1 MSSSAWLTMASRETA
16 TRSPRPTQPAPM
28 SFTRTQASPKD
39 TRGPVSIALRAQHAH
54 ACPLIGAAHLTLC
67 TARYEPKT
75 ELNTLVGPIKTKFGY
90 HLITISSRVM
100 ADFDFRAREGKL

>member
-1 MSSSAWLTMASRETA
+1 
-16 TRSPRPTQPAPM
+16 
-28 SFTRTQASPKD
+28 
-39 TRGPVSIALRAQHAH
+39 
-54 ACPLIGAAHLTLC
+54 LIGAAHLTLC